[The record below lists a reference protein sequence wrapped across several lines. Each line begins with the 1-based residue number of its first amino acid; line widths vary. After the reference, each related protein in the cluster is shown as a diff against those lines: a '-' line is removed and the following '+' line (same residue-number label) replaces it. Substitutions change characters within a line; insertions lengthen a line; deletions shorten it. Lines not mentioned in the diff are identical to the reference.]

1 MMMSALLLIAVA
13 GSGQEARAAEARS
26 EAQART
32 ETPARERRICR
43 LQERLGTIL
52 PRRVCRS
59 ASDWAL
65 IDAAQEEITER
76 DTAHMRNNARNSLY
90 GPK

>member
-1 MMMSALLLIAVA
+1 MMMSALLLTVVA
-13 GSGQEARAAEARS
+13 GAPEAGAWQAGAEAQR
-26 EAQART
+26 RT
-32 ETPARERRICR
+32 ETPARERRVCR
-43 LQERLGTIL
+43 REERLGTIL

-65 IDAAQEEITER
+65 IDAAQEEITQR
-76 DTAHMRNNARNSLY
+76 DTAHMRNNARNSLT